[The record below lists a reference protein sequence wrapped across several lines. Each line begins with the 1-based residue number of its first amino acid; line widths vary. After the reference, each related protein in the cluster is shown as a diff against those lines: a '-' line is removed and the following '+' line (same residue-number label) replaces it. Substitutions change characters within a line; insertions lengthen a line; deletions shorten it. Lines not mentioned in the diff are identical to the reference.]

1 MFGLNT
7 MNKMHPLDKLISD
20 DSLWLLEAIVAF
32 VDYPYKRMLVMLI
45 KYKELMSILNSLND
59 KNYISNCGFDCHP
72 KSTEDM
78 INDMCKFMPG
88 DFSSSIQNMSKMMN
102 MMNAMNAASNDSSGN
117 NSNNPFSV
125 NFNNMN
131 DINKMSEMIKM
142 FNMSAAT
149 KNNSSS
155 TSDYEKASQLYDEFM
170 NNSHDNDTY
179 SNNIPPDYDGD
190 IRDKSNNS
198 SGESDS
204 LYESV
209 LNILDNEQ

>member
-78 INDMCKFMPG
+78 INDMCRTHP
-88 DFSSSIQNMSKMMN
+88 
-102 MMNAMNAASNDSSGN
+102 
-117 NSNNPFSV
+117 
-125 NFNNMN
+125 
-131 DINKMSEMIKM
+131 
-142 FNMSAAT
+142 
-149 KNNSSS
+149 
-155 TSDYEKASQLYDEFM
+155 
-170 NNSHDNDTY
+170 
-179 SNNIPPDYDGD
+179 
-190 IRDKSNNS
+190 
-198 SGESDS
+198 
-204 LYESV
+204 
-209 LNILDNEQ
+209 

>member
-170 NNSHDNDTY
+170 NNSSHEDDTY
-179 SNNIPPDYDGD
+179 SNN
-190 IRDKSNNS
+190 KN
-198 SGESDS
+198 ESDS